1 MDAMALLC
9 NMHAD
14 GPATIKLLRRA
25 GLLSLSDVS
34 RAPHERIADLLGVSP
49 AYARRFAREA
59 RLLGERMG
67 DGALDPEENATPEVR
82 ADSSTLELAFDV
94 PPKLDVH
101 APAKLAFDAPSR
113 HAGADATPPIEPR
126 SSFAP
131 PLRSSFAP
139 PLKDRVERAH
149 AEPAHDGYVGHT
161 RHDQRAEHAPSAGS
175 GRARVVPISGTRLA
189 PGVVDGLDATWCDR
203 LVAQGVLTLETL
215 VDAPLMKLARRLG
228 VPLTA
233 LMDLQ
238 MLAQRHVAE
247 RREDR
252 TTAGDAAELDAE
264 PEYVIPSPRRG
275 RDDEPFDD
283 LGLREELEL
292 ESDDPSLAS
301 AAHAAR
307 SEASEDV
314 GGPFA

>member
-94 PPKLDVH
+94 PPKL
-101 APAKLAFDAPSR
+101 AFDAPPR
-113 HAGADATPPIEPR
+113 HADADATPPIEPR

-131 PLRSSFAP
+131 PLA
-139 PLKDRVERAH
+139 DRVERAH
-149 AEPAHDGYVGHT
+149 TEPAHA
-161 RHDQRAEHAPSAGS
+161 RHDERAEHAPSAGS
-175 GRARVVPISGTRLA
+175 GRARVVPLRGTRLA

-247 RREDR
+247 RRADR
-252 TTAGDAAELDAE
+252 ATAGDAAELDAE

-283 LGLREELEL
+283 LGMREEVAL
-292 ESDDPSLAS
+292 ESDDPSLA
-301 AAHAAR
+301 AAAR
-307 SEASEDV
+307 GARAEANEDV